1 MAPGNGTNRSVWGK
15 LLTSIRLLPDSTSTL
30 GTSTCEMHR
39 GICPLRLGVGGGG
52 GKRGLQATSSLE
64 CSIASCQ
71 HILHQSL
78 VLPVLP
84 QDAAGP
90 QKCPQGQNATR
101 LLSCAPT
108 GPESTPPVLSP
119 PPTPEPHIRVCAP
132 LVLSAQDNYPP
143 HTPQEPKEP
152 PSRSAPPSEVS
163 DFGRCPSF
171 TYLYPPRV
179 LILTYFWTG

>member
-1 MAPGNGTNRSVWGK
+1 MKCTGASALCGSG
-15 LLTSIRLLPDSTSTL
+15 L
-30 GTSTCEMHR
+30 
-39 GICPLRLGVGGGG
+39 VGGEA
-52 GKRGLQATSSLE
+52 RTSGHLFPGMFNS
-64 CSIASCQ
+64 
-71 HILHQSL
+71 
-78 VLPVLP
+78 
-84 QDAAGP
+84 
-90 QKCPQGQNATR
+90 
-101 LLSCAPT
+101 LLSAHPPSVIGSPSLAPRRCRSSKVPSGTECNQTPQLCPT